1 MAALIRFAKEHGGI
15 AYAEQRMNEFR
26 DRAKDEIRFLPDG
39 PARESL
45 LALADYIVGRN
56 V

>member
-1 MAALIRFAKEHGGI
+1 MRI
-15 AYAEQRMNEFR
+15 APELTTPIY
-26 DRAKDEIRFLPDG
+26 RAKDEIRFLPDG